1 MAHYTNKPL
10 SEFVTKSQDWIV
22 ACVTLEH
29 WDVELSSN
37 NDKSFGRLQ
46 LFRFAKFDFLLMK
59 IPSTGSAKTWSELS
73 LGSRSCDHLPST
85 WVWVVRWISKYTNF
99 YRVLFFSLNI
109 RYMVDLLSFKVV
121 YSLFVVRWSRNL
133 LYNLSISLL
142 DLHTHFV
149 LDKEKCE
156 RVLDNLKL

>member
-1 MAHYTNKPL
+1 MYKG
-10 SEFVTKSQDWIV
+10 Q
-22 ACVTLEH
+22 
-29 WDVELSSN
+29 
-37 NDKSFGRLQ
+37 
-46 LFRFAKFDFLLMK
+46 
-59 IPSTGSAKTWSELS
+59 
-73 LGSRSCDHLPST
+73 
-85 WVWVVRWISKYTNF
+85 NF

-149 LDKEKCE
+149 LDIEKCG
-156 RVLDNLKL
+156 RVLDNLKSPTPSWDFRRPLLDPKLVLISSGMPALKHALKTQELLFVHGLSITLNTIWWCTLSCLLKTYLRNLYFLLFCIKTDTDTLKTIPLMFHLSAL

>member
-37 NDKSFGRLQ
+37 NDKSRTSSAFPLC
-46 LFRFAKFDFLLMK
+46 K
-59 IPSTGSAKTWSELS
+59 IWFSINENSIYRSAKTWSELS

-85 WVWVVRWISKYTNF
+85 WVWVDVYDKFLNTPTSTE
-99 YRVLFFSLNI
+99 FFS
-109 RYMVDLLSFKVV
+109 FP
-121 YSLFVVRWSRNL
+121 
-133 LYNLSISLL
+133 SIYGIWLIYC
-142 DLHTHFV
+142 H
-149 LDKEKCE
+149 
-156 RVLDNLKL
+156 LKLCTVFLSLGEVETCCITYPFLYWICIRTLSLT